1 MSIVV
6 QCILGL
12 RGRWHWCKV
21 WYPVVCALGVIGC
34 ANKPVQDPAFAAVS
48 PLPPPL
54 QAPEDGAIYLAEHEL
69 TLFDDV
75 RARRV
80 GDLLTVRLVERTD
93 ASKSAETTTNK
104 ESTTDIENPT
114 LFGSSPEFNLP
125 GWFPLESTR
134 DNTLEFNLE
143 SDKEFEGGG
152 ESSQSNSLT
161 GDISVTVV
169 RVFPNGNLF
178 IQGEKLLTLNQG
190 NEHVRFSG
198 IVRQS
203 DITAANTVL
212 STQVA
217 DARIVYA
224 GNGALADANSM
235 GWLSR
240 FFQSP
245 YFPF

>member
-1 MSIVV
+1 MKV
-6 QCILGL
+6 GL
-12 RGRWHWCKV
+12 KRGRGPRGATDKRKV
-21 WYPVVCALGVIGC
+21 LAVLLCAVGIVGC
-34 ANKPVQDPAFAAVS
+34 AAKPIQDPAFATVS
-48 PLPPPL
+48 PPLPPP
-54 QAPEDGAIYLAEHEL
+54 QAPEDGAIYLENQEL

-80 GDLLTVRLVERTD
+80 GDLLTVRLVEQTD
-93 ASKSAETTTNK
+93 ATKSAET
-104 ESTTDIENPT
+104 STTKGSSTDIPNPT
-114 LFGSSPEFNLP
+114 LFGSTPEFNLP
-125 GWFPLESTR
+125 GFFPLANTSN
-134 DNTLEFNLE
+134 NTLEFNLE
-143 SDKEFEGGG
+143 SDKEFEGSG

-169 RVFPNGNLF
+169 KVLPNGNLV

-198 IVRQS
+198 IARQA
-203 DITAANTVL
+203 DITTENTVL

-224 GNGALADANSM
+224 GNGALAQANSM
-235 GWLSR
+235 GWLTR

>member
-1 MSIVV
+1 M
-6 QCILGL
+6 
-12 RGRWHWCKV
+12 KV
-21 WYPVVCALGVIGC
+21 WLKGDDEHQGTMAKCKILAVLLCALGMVGC
-34 ANKPVQDPAFAAVS
+34 AAKPVQDPAFATVS
-48 PLPPPL
+48 PPLPLP
-54 QAPEDGAIYLAEHEL
+54 QVPEDGAIYLAEQEL
-69 TLFDDV
+69 VLFEDV

-93 ASKSAETTTNK
+93 ASKKAETSTTK
-104 ESTTDIENPT
+104 ESSTDIRNPT
-114 LFGSSPEFNLP
+114 LFGSTPEFDLP
-125 GWFPLESTR
+125 SWFPLASTR

-143 SDKEFEGGG
+143 SDKEFEGSG

-169 RVFPNGNLF
+169 RVLPNGNLV

-198 IVRQS
+198 IVRQA
-203 DITAANTVL
+203 DITSENTVL
-212 STQVA
+212 STEVA
-217 DARIVYA
+217 DARMVYA